1 MGLKREFTEFESA
14 CFNGDLNKVQRLV
27 DKNNINE
34 GLSCACEG
42 NWMNVIKNL
51 ISKDCEIN
59 WESCLY
65 GACNS

>member
-42 NWMNVIKNL
+42 NWMEKESRAKPLKNYL
-51 ISKDCEIN
+51 
-59 WESCLY
+59 
-65 GACNS
+65 